1 MAVSVNSRVQIDLV
15 AMRRSGQLPHGWKLV
30 EIDVAARDAA
40 WQRSREIYV
49 LHARSWASRHFA
61 LRSALVSG
69 FELAVWSGGARGF
82 LGIFLPNGHLKT

>member
-1 MAVSVNSRVQIDLV
+1 MQPGNGAERFD
-15 AMRRSGQLPHGWKLV
+15 
-30 EIDVAARDAA
+30 
-40 WQRSREIYV
+40 V